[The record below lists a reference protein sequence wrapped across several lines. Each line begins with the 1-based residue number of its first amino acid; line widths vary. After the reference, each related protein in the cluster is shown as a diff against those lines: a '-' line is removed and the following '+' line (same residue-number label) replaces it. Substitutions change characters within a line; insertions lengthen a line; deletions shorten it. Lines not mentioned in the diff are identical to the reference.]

1 MEGHDAVVVTSFL
14 QLGDAFRPVLIGFEA
29 KIINHGDVRPQY
41 LELLRRLGAAGYRWQ
56 WSWPSR
62 CMRRRCLRSS
72 RAGCKVAVRSVRS
85 DTARIVRGRGGFD
98 GGGMASH

>member
-56 WSWPSR
+56 WSWPNIFALHAASLPAELT
-62 CMRRRCLRSS
+62 RRMQ
-72 RAGCKVAVRSVRS
+72 
-85 DTARIVRGRGGFD
+85 
-98 GGGMASH
+98 GGGSIGS